1 MTSLPVCFPSSVH
14 GCCFLFETGRVK
26 VESKTRPK
34 IEKLEN
40 LPEKELDV
48 LIYDQY
54 MCDVTHVF
62 VALTTT
68 G

>member
-1 MTSLPVCFPSSVH
+1 M
-14 GCCFLFETGRVK
+14 
-26 VESKTRPK
+26 ESKTRPK

-68 G
+68 GKITQQSLFLFFSTFVDCCHYF